1 MTPLEAQIA
10 STVGLE
16 FFANAARSAL
26 SGQAGADL
34 ITALLSVAH
43 PMYPPEGRTPEDV
56 AREIGRRE
64 VVSLLIRQTD
74 IRPPHHDQRRPP
86 HHDQRPPR
94 HWSSANPAKAEAH
107 PPQTGDG
114 HILATDIYTDSSA
127 CDHAA
132 GTDVDPVGPADTG
145 H

>member
-64 VVSLLIRQTD
+64 VVSLLIRQTE
-74 IRPPHHDQRRPP
+74 IRPPHHA
-86 HHDQRPPR
+86 QRPPR
-94 HWSSANPAKAEAH
+94 HWSSANPAKAEASA
-107 PPQTGDG
+107 PQAGDG
-114 HILATDIYTDSSA
+114 HINALDIIATHSAA
-127 CDHAA
+127 CDHKA

>member
-1 MTPLEAQIA
+1 MTPLESQIA
-10 STVGLE
+10 STVGLNW
-16 FFANAARSAL
+16 FSNAARSAL

-34 ITALLSVAH
+34 LTALLSVAH

-74 IRPPHHDQRRPP
+74 IRPPHHDQR
-86 HHDQRPPR
+86 PPR
-94 HWSSANPAKAEAH
+94 HWSSANPAKAEASA
-107 PPQTGDG
+107 PQT
-114 HILATDIYTDSSA
+114 LATDIYTDSSA
-127 CDHAA
+127 CNLSA
-132 GTDVDPVGPADTG
+132 GTDLDPVSPADTG